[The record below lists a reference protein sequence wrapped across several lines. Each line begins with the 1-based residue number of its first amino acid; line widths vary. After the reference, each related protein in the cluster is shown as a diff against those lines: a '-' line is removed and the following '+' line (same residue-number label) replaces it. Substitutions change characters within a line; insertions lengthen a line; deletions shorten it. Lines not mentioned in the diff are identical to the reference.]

1 MDDDSTRFLF
11 ADSTILVTS
20 PTSRLFIQIIYSLIL
35 MYFNFKIQDIDLP
48 RKRGNLLIIAN
59 SKTAAVLESL
69 KGLF

>member
-1 MDDDSTRFLF
+1 
-11 ADSTILVTS
+11 
-20 PTSRLFIQIIYSLIL
+20 

-48 RKRGNLLIIAN
+48 RKRGDLLIIAN

>member
-1 MDDDSTRFLF
+1 MIPRGFLF
-11 ADSTILVTS
+11 VDSAILVTS
-20 PTSRLFIQIIYSLIL
+20 SNFKIIYSLKL

-48 RKRGNLLIIAN
+48 RKRGDRLVIAN